1 MFNEYYN
8 KLVLKYIGGTKFLQ
22 FLCLK
27 CLKCVVFSDQI
38 FWLFFLGNEV
48 KSTKTDNG
56 ISQALR
62 NSAKIS
68 VTKNIFDGSVEINI
82 TAERSTSFKQN
93 TTNIWKNF
101 KQQPCN
107 FSVEK
112 ANLQENSILYVNEAY
127 RSYKDN
133 KKEYYADYYLLGQGN
148 QCLNPR

>member
-8 KLVLKYIGGTKFLQ
+8 KLVLKYIGGKKFLQ
-22 FLCLK
+22 FFCLN
-27 CLKCVVFSDQI
+27 CLKCVLFSDQI
-38 FWLFFLGNEV
+38 FWLFFLGNEA

-68 VTKNIFDGSVEINI
+68 VTKNIFGGSVEINI

-93 TTNIWKNF
+93 TINIWKNF

-112 ANLQENSILYVNEAY
+112 ANLQEIAFYM
-127 RSYKDN
+127 
-133 KKEYYADYYLLGQGN
+133 
-148 QCLNPR
+148 